1 MLLRAL
7 AEAPDLRLRVLV
19 GEDALDR
26 TIDGVYTTDL
36 LDPRRYLTGGE
47 IVLTGLMWRRAP
59 ADSEAFVATLTAA
72 GVMALAAGD
81 AAFGLVPD
89 DLVDACRRHGLPL
102 FEVPVDV
109 SFAAITEKVLAARL
123 TQSSGPGSAVARL
136 RALAGGQVLGGAGAA
151 VGLAAVLDVAA
162 SEFGVAGWVISAAGR
177 LVAGAPAA
185 PGRPARAA
193 LAAAWLG
200 AAALPVTV
208 VTDGM
213 PYSLF
218 GVTGEPAHR
227 LAGWFLAVA
236 GDQAGWDAD
245 RRAIAAELAAAAAGY
260 RARHEEARR
269 AVRAAADDAL
279 ARVLGRPA
287 GGDPGDPQIAAAL
300 RRCGLAP
307 GLPLIAVAMTV
318 GPAGPRSAQADG
330 NSPGVG
336 PYEPAWPQ
344 VARVLLEEMLPAPV
358 AGVSGCEAVALV
370 PGGGVLDRIESVTG
384 ALAGAYGPVAG
395 MADAVTAARGT
406 LGLAFG
412 VSVLSGQAGE
422 EGTQAGGGE
431 AGHGAGGYAAGWTVA
446 GIGRALARA
455 RQARQVAALLGGG
468 VRVVDAAGLGSVELL
483 LATAPAEA
491 RRAFRASLL
500 SPLLDYDAGHGT
512 ELVRTLR
519 VFLDCSGSWTKAAET
534 MFVHVNSLRYRMRR
548 VEELTGRDLGSLAD
562 QAALLLALRLAGP
575 GSAEDQGTDP
585 GGGGGVEAGRFG
597 AG

>member
-162 SEFGVAGWVISAAGR
+162 SEVGVAGWVISAAGR

-208 VTDGM
+208 VTDGV

-245 RRAIAAELAAAAAGY
+245 RRAITAELAAAAAGY
-260 RARHEEARR
+260 RARHEEARP

-412 VSVLSGQAGE
+412 VSVLADQAGE
-422 EGTQAGGGE
+422 DGPPATGGE
-431 AGHGAGGYAAGWTVA
+431 AVHGADGWTVA
-446 GIGRALARA
+446 GIGRALAQA
-455 RQARQVAALLGGG
+455 RQARRIAALLGGG

-491 RRAFRASLL
+491 RTAFRASLL

-562 QAALLLALRLAGP
+562 QAALLLALRLA
-575 GSAEDQGTDP
+575 AQC
-585 GGGGGVEAGRFG
+585 
-597 AG
+597 

>member
-1 MLLRAL
+1 MRRTIVLLRGL
-7 AEAPDLRLRVLV
+7 AEAADLRLRVLV

-26 TIDGVYTTDL
+26 PVDGVFTTDL

-59 ADSEAFVATLTAA
+59 ADSESFVAAVTAA
-72 GVMALAAGD
+72 GAVALAAGD
-81 AAFGLVPD
+81 AALGSVPE
-89 DLVDACRRHGLPL
+89 DLVVACRRHGLPL

-109 SFAAITEKVLAARL
+109 SFAAITEQVLAARL
-123 TQSSGPGSAVARL
+123 SVPAGPGPAVARL
-136 RALAGGQVLGGAGAA
+136 RALAVGRAPGGAGAA
-151 VGLAAVLDVAA
+151 VGLAAVLDMAA
-162 SEFGVAGWVISAAGR
+162 SEFGVAGWVVSAAGR

-185 PGRPARAA
+185 PGRPARIA

-200 AAALPVTV
+200 AAAPPVTV
-208 VTDGM
+208 LADGV

-236 GDQAGWDAD
+236 GDQAGWDAG

-260 RARHEEARR
+260 RARHEEALR
-269 AVRAAADDAL
+269 AVRGAADDAL
-279 ARVLGRPA
+279 ARLLGRPA
-287 GGDPGDPQIAAAL
+287 GGTGDPEIAAAL

-307 GLPLIAVAMTV
+307 GLPPVAVALTV
-318 GPAGPRSAQADG
+318 APARPDAAPAGG
-330 NSPGVG
+330 GWPGAG
-336 PYEPAWPQ
+336 PGEPAWPQ

-370 PGGGVLDRIESVTG
+370 SGGGVLDRIEAVTR
-384 ALAGAYGPVAG
+384 ALAGAYGPG
-395 MADAVTAARGT
+395 DAVSPAPGA

-412 VSVLSGQAGE
+412 VSVPARQAGE
-422 EGTQAGGGE
+422 EAAPAAGGE
-431 AGHGAGGYAAGWTVA
+431 AGHGADGWTVA
-446 GIGRALARA
+446 GIGRALAQA
-455 RQARQVAALLGGG
+455 RQARRIAALLGGG

-491 RRAFRASLL
+491 RAAFRASLL
-500 SPLLDYDAGHGT
+500 SPLLDYDADHGT

-562 QAALLLALRLAGP
+562 QAALLLALRL
-575 GSAEDQGTDP
+575 EC
-585 GGGGGVEAGRFG
+585 
-597 AG
+597 